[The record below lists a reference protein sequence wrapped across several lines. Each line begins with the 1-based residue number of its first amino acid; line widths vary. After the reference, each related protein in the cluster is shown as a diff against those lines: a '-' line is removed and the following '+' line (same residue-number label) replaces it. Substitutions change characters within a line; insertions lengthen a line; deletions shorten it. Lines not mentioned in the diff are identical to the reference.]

1 MTCPPDKINTP
12 TRPSLSVDWEVYA
25 AMLEDSDM
33 PLDDQK
39 ELIETLWSIVVMFVD
54 LGYDIKPT
62 TSHFEIIMEPN
73 GGFAVTYLPPKNGD
87 VPIAPHRGYDNCD
100 NLSEYLPE
108 ATFYPINSINGFTD
122 WRTLLVDLINQGYE

>member
-1 MTCPPDKINTP
+1 MTCPHDKNNTP

-54 LGYDIKPT
+54 LGYDVKPT
-62 TSHFEIIMEPN
+62 TQICGE
-73 GGFAVTYLPPKNGD
+73 D
-87 VPIAPHRGYDNCD
+87 Q
-100 NLSEYLPE
+100 E
-108 ATFYPINSINGFTD
+108 ALEDDFTD
-122 WRTLLVDLINQGYE
+122 LVSLLNNEWAQTRTEEDQWQD

>member
-1 MTCPPDKINTP
+1 MTCPPDENNTP

-54 LGYDIKPT
+54 LGYDLKPT
-62 TSHFEIIMEPN
+62 TQICGE
-73 GGFAVTYLPPKNGD
+73 D
-87 VPIAPHRGYDNCD
+87 Q
-100 NLSEYLPE
+100 E
-108 ATFYPINSINGFTD
+108 ALEDDSTD
-122 WRTLLVDLINQGYE
+122 LVSLLNNELAQTRAEEDQWQD